1 MQQIKGSVLKSR
13 LSFVEEHAGTDGVAT
28 VLAALSPEDRSTLAR
43 LLTVQWYPFDVGR
56 RLDDA
61 IVRTLG
67 GGRPEFFERLG
78 AASATK
84 NLGTVHQG
92 FLSPG
97 RPHDFLAKA
106 PQIYRMYYETGRREY
121 HQTGERAGELTTH
134 DAETFSTAD
143 CLTVVG
149 WYRQALAMC
158 GVAGARVTEVECR
171 ATGGSVCCYR
181 IEWG

>member
-13 LSFVEEHAGTDGVAT
+13 MAFVEEHAGADGVAK
-28 VLAALSPEDRSTLAR
+28 VLAALTPDDRAILTR
-43 LLTVQWYPFDVGR
+43 ILTVQWYPFEIGR

-61 IVRTLG
+61 IVRTVG
-67 GGRPEFFERLG
+67 GGRPEFFEKLG
-78 AASATK
+78 EASARK
-84 NLGTVHQG
+84 NLGSVHQS
-92 FLSPG
+92 FLAPG
-97 RPHDFLAKA
+97 RPHDFLGRA

-121 HQTGERAGELTTH
+121 HQTGERSGELTTH

-158 GVAGARVTEVECR
+158 GVAGARISDVECR
-171 ATGGSVCCYR
+171 ATGGRVCRYL